1 MYRLPTQKCLENA
14 DIQLLFLTL
23 STHTYVL
30 IYMNTC
36 TYMHEINMFTHV
48 HVYIVTYIYMYVHT
62 STVHTCMH
70 TYVHTCI
77 TYVTGFV
84 KRGLPHT
91 SSFLTLKDHNLV
103 FK

>member
-23 STHTYVL
+23 STHTYVH

-48 HVYIVTYIYMYVHT
+48 HVYIHIYVCPYIHCTY
-62 STVHTCMH
+62 MH
-70 TYVHTCI
+70 TYI
-77 TYVTGFV
+77 RTYIHNICDRICEKG
-84 KRGLPHT
+84 
-91 SSFLTLKDHNLV
+91 SSTHIQFSD
-103 FK
+103 FEGP